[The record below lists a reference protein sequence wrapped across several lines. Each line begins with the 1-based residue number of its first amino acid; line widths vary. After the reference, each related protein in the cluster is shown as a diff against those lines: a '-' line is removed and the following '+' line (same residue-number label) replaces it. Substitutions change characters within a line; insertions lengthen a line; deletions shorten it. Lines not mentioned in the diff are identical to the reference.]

1 MVQKIVV
8 LCDVHLNMAE
18 NAEQIDAST
27 YNITFEGNDSY
38 VIDLCPGC
46 YETFAQPFYDLV
58 MVCGRQNDRPRQQKK
73 PVKKDR
79 GEQAYT
85 FKCPCCD
92 YGTNYLQQFRFHCFR
107 KHDMTPEMYAEA
119 AGTAGGEHRCPECG
133 IGFKTP
139 AGVLTHRS
147 SSQAHQRTDT
157 RLAG

>member
-1 MVQKIVV
+1 MVQKIVT

-18 NAEQIDAST
+18 NQEQIDGST

-38 VIDLCPGC
+38 AIDLCPAC

-58 MVCGRQNDRPRQQKK
+58 MMCGRQLPTKRVTKK
-73 PVKKDR
+73 SQRKAEP
-79 GEQAYT
+79 QAEYT
-85 FKCPCCD
+85 YKCPCCD
-92 YGTNYLQQFRFHCFR
+92 YGSNYLQQFRFHCFR
-107 KHDMTPEMYAEA
+107 KHEMSPEMYAEA

-139 AGVLTHRS
+139 QGVLTHRS
-147 SSQAHQRTDT
+147 SHQTST

>member
-1 MVQKIVV
+1 MVQKIVT

-18 NAEQIDAST
+18 NAEQIDATT
-27 YNITFEGNDSY
+27 YNITFEGDESY
-38 VIDLCPGC
+38 VIDLCSGC

-58 MVCGRQNDRPRQQKK
+58 MVCGRSNDQPRRHRK
-73 PVKKDR
+73 PMKRDRRVGDVR
-79 GEQAYT
+79 GEST

-133 IGFKTP
+133 IGFKSP
-139 AGVLTHRS
+139 SGVLTHRS
-147 SSQAHQRTDT
+147 THQSA

>member
-27 YNITFEGNDSY
+27 YNITFEGDDSY

-58 MVCGRQNDRPRQQKK
+58 MVCGRQNDRLRQHRK
-73 PVKKDR
+73 PKQPKVKP
-79 GEQAYT
+79 EPT

-92 YGTNYLQQFRFHCFR
+92 YGTAYLQQFRFHCFR
-107 KHDMTPEMYAEA
+107 KHDMSPEMYAEA

-139 AGVLTHRS
+139 QGMLTHRS
-147 SSQAHQRTDT
+147 SHQST